1 MGRDALVSDALV
13 LRAVRGV
20 GDRGFKALVDALG
33 TPGAVLGAGASEL
46 RERCAVTP
54 ELARAVARAEEHR
67 PWARAQVARA
77 RRMGVRLV
85 PYGSPDYPA
94 LLRTLPDPPAV
105 LYVAG
110 SIAACA
116 PPAVAV
122 VGSRK
127 ATEHG
132 CRFAF
137 RLARDLVSRGVA
149 VVSGMAR
156 GIDSAAHRGALEGG
170 GPTVAVFGSGID
182 VLSWGKVDLA
192 RRIRRRGALLSEL
205 PFGSPPLAHH
215 FPRRNRI
222 ISGLSLG
229 VVVVEA
235 AEGSGSLITAGCALD
250 QGREVF
256 AVPGIPG
263 SGSTRG
269 THGLLR
275 QGAKLVESVEDVLEE
290 LPPVA
295 GVPVPPA
302 GGPEPAPPRPGL
314 RSLFD
319 ALGARPL
326 HIDELA
332 ARSGLAPGEAAAG
345 LMELA
350 LAGYAEEWPGKRY
363 SRVPDPRGAGR

>member
-1 MGRDALVSDALV
+1 VGRDALVSDALV
-13 LRAVRGV
+13 LRAVRGI

-46 RERCAVTP
+46 RDRCAVTP
-54 ELARAVARAEEHR
+54 ELVRALARAEEHR

-77 RRMGVRLV
+77 RRLGVRLV
-85 PYGSPDYPA
+85 PYGTPEYPA

-110 SIAACA
+110 SIEACA

-122 VGSRK
+122 VGSRR

-132 CRFAF
+132 RRFAF
-137 RLARDLVSRGVA
+137 RLARDLVNRGVA

-170 GPTVAVFGSGID
+170 GPTVAVFGSGLD
-182 VLSWGKVDLA
+182 VLSWVKAELA
-192 RRIRRRGALLSEL
+192 RRIRPRGALLSEL
-205 PFGSPPLAHH
+205 PFGSPALAHH

-235 AEGSGSLITAGCALD
+235 AEGSGSLITARCALD

-256 AVPGIPG
+256 AVPGIAG
-263 SGSTRG
+263 SRTTRG

-290 LPPVA
+290 LPAVA
-295 GVPVPPA
+295 GVPDSAPA
-302 GGPEPAPPRPGL
+302 APDPEPPRPGL
-314 RSLFD
+314 RPLFD
-319 ALGARPL
+319 ALEARPL

-350 LAGYAEEWPGKRY
+350 LSGYAEEWPGKRY